1 MNRSS
6 LYETYGD
13 DDDDEE
19 DDIDFEDIRRACM
32 VSDAN
37 SDQFA
42 AKTNSIEADGDG
54 GEAMPS
60 DSENEDDF
68 EMLRSIRSQLPSSK
82 DAELSSGPPVGLSLP
97 SDSESEDDFEM
108 IRSITSQ
115 LALSMDVPIPPI
127 GLSDDDDDEDGAFE
141 TLRVI
146 RRRFSAYANFD
157 TEGNF
162 MNDSAGKKKQVH
174 DSDNEPS
181 REILSRSNT
190 CESFPDHGKS
200 IVTVPDSEDVQDG
213 HSADVHEITSAEPH
227 DHLETSQLSLM
238 PGSST
243 FPEAAQA
250 FVDAIRKNRAYQ
262 KFLRRKLEVIEA
274 TIEQN
279 EKHKK
284 NVKIVKDFQASC
296 KRITKLA
303 LVQRKDP
310 RVELISTRKSVPC
323 DSSEGNDKKTS
334 PLLLGPPEN
343 PCVADYRMA
352 LEKYPVSVERRKWS
366 TEENKNLAKGLK
378 QEVQKILL
386 YEAIE
391 QSSDLEG
398 STYDIDAI
406 NESIRNLEITPEMI
420 RQFLPKINWDS
431 LDIKDRSAA
440 ECEARW
446 MSSEDPLINHGPW
459 TEAEDK
465 NLLRIIEE
473 KGLTDWLD
481 IAVSLGTNRTP
492 FQCLARYQRSLNA
505 SILKKEWTAE
515 EDDQLRGAVELFG
528 DKDWQSV
535 ANVLKGRTGPQC
547 SNRWKKSLRPTRKGR
562 WSLEEDKRV
571 KVAVTLFGSQNWHKI
586 SQFVPGRTAT
596 QCRERWVNCLEPNL
610 NRGKWTKEEDEKLR
624 EAIAKHGY
632 SWSKV
637 ASDLSCRTD
646 NQCLRRWKTLYPH
659 QVALLQEARRLRK
672 EAIVGNFV
680 DRESERPALVT
691 GAILALPNIS
701 LEPEPV
707 SVALKKKGK
716 AKRKKSDAERQPK
729 RRRKGLEK
737 CSGDVCRQENETVCE
752 NEPNNGGEGRL
763 LEVEPYNEIQD
774 IGEEKQRRRR
784 KRVAAT
790 ANNTTGLKKLTP
802 KRRKVS
808 AVVPIKNQDAP
819 N

>member
-1 MNRSS
+1 MP
-6 LYETYGD
+6 
-13 DDDDEE
+13 
-19 DDIDFEDIRRACM
+19 
-32 VSDAN
+32 
-37 SDQFA
+37 A
-42 AKTNSIEADGDG
+42 A
-54 GEAMPS
+54 
-60 DSENEDDF
+60 
-68 EMLRSIRSQLPSSK
+68 
-82 DAELSSGPPVGLSLP
+82 
-97 SDSESEDDFEM
+97 
-108 IRSITSQ
+108 
-115 LALSMDVPIPPI
+115 
-127 GLSDDDDDEDGAFE
+127 
-141 TLRVI
+141 
-146 RRRFSAYANFD
+146 
-157 TEGNF
+157 
-162 MNDSAGKKKQVH
+162 
-174 DSDNEPS
+174 
-181 REILSRSNT
+181 
-190 CESFPDHGKS
+190 
-200 IVTVPDSEDVQDG
+200 
-213 HSADVHEITSAEPH
+213 
-227 DHLETSQLSLM
+227 
-238 PGSST
+238 SST

-279 EKHKK
+279 EKHRK

-296 KRITKLA
+296 KRRTKLA
-303 LVQRKDP
+303 LSQRKDP
-310 RVELISTRKSVPC
+310 RVELISARKCVPC

-334 PLLLGPPEN
+334 PLMLGPPEN
-343 PCVADYRMA
+343 PFVAKYRMA
-352 LEKYPVSVERRKWS
+352 LEKYPVSVERRNWS

-391 QSSDLEG
+391 QSRDLED
-398 STYDIDAI
+398 STYDIDTI

-465 NLLRIIEE
+465 NLPRIIEE
-473 KGLTDWLD
+473 KGLTDWVE

-492 FQCLARYQRSLNA
+492 FQCLARYQRSLNP
-505 SILKKEWTAE
+505 SILRKEWTPE
-515 EDDQLRGAVELFG
+515 EDDQLRAAVELFG

-535 ANVLKGRTGPQC
+535 ANVLKGRAGTQC

-596 QCRERWVNCLEPNL
+596 QCRERWVNCLEPKV
-610 NRGKWTKEEDEKLR
+610 NRGKWTEEEDEKLK
-624 EAIAKHGY
+624 EAIGKHGY

-637 ASDLSCRTD
+637 ASHLACRTD

-659 QVALLQEARRLRK
+659 QVVLLQQARRLRK

-691 GAILALPNIS
+691 GAILALPEIS
-701 LEPEPV
+701 LEPDPD
-707 SVALKKKGK
+707 SVALKNKRK
-716 AKRKKSDAERQPK
+716 AKQRKSDAERQPK

-737 CSGDVCRQENETVCE
+737 CSGDVIRQENATVCE
-752 NEPNNGGEGRL
+752 KEPNNGGEEKS
-763 LEVEPYNEIQD
+763 LELERYNEIQD
-774 IGEEKQRRRR
+774 NAKEKQRRSR
-784 KRVAAT
+784 KRVAET
-790 ANNTTGLKKLTP
+790 PNNTTGLRKLTP
-802 KRRKVS
+802 RRKKVS
-808 AVVPIKNQDAP
+808 AVVPIKNQDAL